1 MTLLASAGDFAY
13 GNTRLRAR
21 KGELLGA
28 GEYETLLGRDLDA
41 ILEFLAGTA
50 YRAEIEAAL
59 AVSDGKRALHAALGR
74 HLAQTLGDLRP
85 FYEERSGELVDLL
98 LSRFDL
104 HNLLALLR
112 GRVRGHP
119 PEQVLANVV
128 PLGALGGAAGQEIAR
143 QQELARAVD
152 LLVSWRLPDPAGA
165 RALAGAWPEY
175 ERTEDL
181 AALEHVLTARHAL
194 HLDETLRA

>member
-1 MTLLASAGDFAY
+1 PAGDFAY

-41 ILEFLAGTA
+41 ILEFLAGTT

-59 AVSDGKRALHAALGR
+59 AVTNGKRALHAALGR
-74 HLAQTLGDLRP
+74 HLARMLGDLRA
-85 FYEERSGELVDLL
+85 FYEDGSRELVDLL

-104 HNLLALLR
+104 HNLLTLLR
-112 GRVRGHP
+112 GRARGQT

-128 PLGALGGAAGQEIAR
+128 SLGVLGGAAGQEIAR
-143 QQELARAVD
+143 QQELARVVD
-152 LLVSWRLPDPAGA
+152 LLVSWRLPDPTAA

-181 AALEHVLTARHAL
+181 AA
-194 HLDETLRA
+194 